1 MINGTSPAH
10 ESWPLTRGYNGAPR
24 GCGGIGRRARFR
36 SVWGRPRG
44 GSSPLIRI
52 ARSGGFYARSV
63 PKRVVGRVLEFAL
76 SLLSEI
82 EVLLV
87 RVRLF
92 GFAFGIGAGLS
103 ELRRRRGL
111 EECLEP
117 LPVSASLRAPQVAA
131 SETHGKGADA
141 PPGPDRCARCRER
154 LDVSR
159 LRVPAASEHR
169 PNRRPCAVT
178 SQWRTVREHD
188 PRLVPPLQRTPRR
201 WLQAAEFG
209 KWGCGTSRGHAFDP
223 TTGQPSEMSLRGALS
238 SRKPQAPAT
247 RAPKFAR
254 KGRPLPVETT
264 PIGGLRPDV

>member
-1 MINGTSPAH
+1 
-10 ESWPLTRGYNGAPR
+10 
-24 GCGGIGRRARFR
+24 
-36 SVWGRPRG
+36 
-44 GSSPLIRI
+44 
-52 ARSGGFYARSV
+52 V

-141 PPGPDRCARCRER
+141 AAGPDRCARCRER

-188 PRLVPPLQRTPRR
+188 PRLVPQLQRTPRR

-223 TTGQPSEMSLRGALS
+223 TTGQPSEMSLRGGTLIAKAAGPGHPRPGN
-238 SRKPQAPAT
+238 SREKV
-247 RAPKFAR
+247 
-254 KGRPLPVETT
+254 GRC
-264 PIGGLRPDV
+264 R